1 MKESELVDMK
11 VGAKN
16 MIKLVLG
23 IIDIENADVAAKL
36 FSSLEEVPGEVSQRK
51 VLELALDLGIVK

>member
-1 MKESELVDMK
+1 MK

-16 MIKLVLG
+16 MIKHVLG
-23 IIDIENADVAAKL
+23 IINIENVDVAAKL

-51 VLELALDLGIVK
+51 VLELALSLGIVK

>member
-11 VGAKN
+11 IGAKN
-16 MIKLVLG
+16 MIKHVLG
-23 IIDIENADVAAKL
+23 IINIENADVAAKL

-51 VLELALDLGIVK
+51 VLELALELGMLK